1 MKKTFISAAVVLI
14 AASLTAACLSG
25 CSEEEATSWTLS
37 DTITASFSDNGSH
50 GYILTVE
57 GSGAMPDYASEK
69 ETPWYGRAGR
79 VTEIVLDDGITYVG
93 DNTFTGC
100 AYVDYVI
107 LPTSVTSIGSNAFG
121 DDMMVCAYSQVTA
134 ADNTT
139 VYMYSE
145 EQPTD
150 TGDYWHMLGG
160 VPAEWVNLKVLFIGN
175 SFTYYN
181 DIPSLFAEIANS
193 AGAVVEV
200 ESIVHGSYNL
210 ARYANPDDVADPT
223 DDPNM
228 QGDGKTVDETLRAND
243 DYDIIILQ
251 EQSTRPVDNYNA
263 FLSAARTLKQ
273 RIDETQ
279 TDCDVYLYATW
290 GFPAGLNGTYTTVP
304 ALEAALRSAYSDVA
318 KAIGAGVCSVGEAFT
333 YVYEHYRYDEAAGTG
348 IDLYFDDNNDGN
360 RTNDRHPSYAG
371 SYLAACV
378 HAATI
383 LGIDPRSVTFTGSLS
398 EETATILQNVAY
410 DIVF

>member
-14 AASLTAACLSG
+14 AAASLTSAVCFPG

-210 ARYANPDDVADPT
+210 ARYANPDDVAEPT

-228 QGDGKTVDETLRAND
+228 QGDGKTVDQKLRAND
-243 DYDIIILQ
+243 DYDVIILQ
-251 EQSTRPVDNYNA
+251 EQSTRPISSYDL
-263 FLSAARTLKQ
+263 FLQGASDLNDK
-273 RIDETQ
+273 IKETQ
-279 TDCDVYLYATW
+279 KDCDVYLYATW
-290 GFPAGLNGTYTTVP
+290 GYPKGLDSTYTTVP
-304 ALEAALRSAYSDVA
+304 DMEAALRQAYNNVA
-318 KAIGAGVCSVGEAFT
+318 KAIGADICSVGEAFT
-333 YVYEHYRYDEAAGTG
+333 YVYNNYKD
-348 IDLYFDDNNDGN
+348 INLYHTDDQ
-360 RTNDRHPSYAG
+360 HPSYAG
-371 SYLAACV
+371 SYLSACV

-383 LGIDPRSVTFTGSLS
+383 TGCDPRETTFIGSLDAA
-398 EETATILQNVAY
+398 TAEILQNVAY
-410 DIVF
+410 DIVFGN